1 MGRLSAG
8 KKIRQECQPL
18 AKSGYA
24 IRCGVG
30 RFVYIYGEAGYGK
43 GSTHQDSTRHS
54 NTRLDADRISLKS
67 TGDTTLNG
75 AQATAERIDAD
86 VGGQLSVISPQ
97 DSENR
102 QIEQM
107 GVGGRVQASLG
118 TAWQASGNYSS
129 SEANGQSNSVKQQ
142 TGLFAGD
149 GGYHVKADSVDLQG
163 GAIVSTAKKE
173 NNDLTANSLT
183 FSDIQN
189 RSAYDAKSVGLSG
202 GTSSSFNKDK
212 SGTGTQTTQAA
223 NPTNNENWRNATSF
237 SPVLPQYESDKDS
250 SVTRATLSEGN
261 ITIGGQK
268 TTTTALGIHH
278 DAATAH
284 RSVDTLPNLQEILDK
299 QKSIADATSTI
310 AAATRT
316 YSQNQQQQAEAEKQR
331 TEQTAIAELQA
342 RGGKEWDEYRNS
354 TSEAEK
360 QDILK
365 NNSESYKSASD
376 QARAWGMGG
385 DKSRA
390 LNAVT
395 MAVTG
400 ALGGQTDVQVAANT
414 LAPYVAQEI
423 GEQFGHGED
432 KNTAA
437 QLVNHAILG
446 AALAY
451 VNGGNPTAGGSAAVA
466 SEAAADYLAK
476 RYNDGKTAINPQ
488 TGQFDPNLLPED
500 AKTQIRDLTAAIGAV
515 VGGTVGDSAFNAQ
528 LAGVVGQNAVE
539 NNALENVLMP
549 HEIDEIKNDKTGQ
562 YGQEQL
568 QAIKDNSTYKI
579 NGDGDFIV
587 CIKVAGY
594 SCAPRVGER
603 YATEKEILE
612 KGGETIATTAVSW
625 GAAKLLEPIVVVASK
640 SGVWTKVTDTVQGWF
655 GKNKIDVNQN
665 QIIKNAE
672 DVKEIKV
679 TDTPLE
685 GQARLNTKDVGGNG
699 KLNPAEAATAA
710 QLEKVLGK
718 MERAPAGADYDFI
731 TASGKKVDIIYST
744 KNLSQKEIDGLNKFY
759 EKNMTQSIVEGSLPP
774 GKQQIIDH
782 LNKADVVPVDFR
794 VLDPHNQVIFNDFM
808 KSLSSSQR
816 EKILIVR

>member
-1 MGRLSAG
+1 
-8 KKIRQECQPL
+8 
-18 AKSGYA
+18 
-24 IRCGVG
+24 
-30 RFVYIYGEAGYGK
+30 
-43 GSTHQDSTRHS
+43 
-54 NTRLDADRISLKS
+54 
-67 TGDTTLNG
+67 
-75 AQATAERIDAD
+75 
-86 VGGQLSVISPQ
+86 
-97 DSENR
+97 
-102 QIEQM
+102 
-107 GVGGRVQASLG
+107 
-118 TAWQASGNYSS
+118 
-129 SEANGQSNSVKQQ
+129 
-142 TGLFAGD
+142 
-149 GGYHVKADSVDLQG
+149 
-163 GAIVSTAKKE
+163 
-173 NNDLTANSLT
+173 
-183 FSDIQN
+183 
-189 RSAYDAKSVGLSG
+189 
-202 GTSSSFNKDK
+202 
-212 SGTGTQTTQAA
+212 
-223 NPTNNENWRNATSF
+223 
-237 SPVLPQYESDKDS
+237 
-250 SVTRATLSEGN
+250 
-261 ITIGGQK
+261 
-268 TTTTALGIHH
+268 
-278 DAATAH
+278 
-284 RSVDTLPNLQEILDK
+284 
-299 QKSIADATSTI
+299 
-310 AAATRT
+310 
-316 YSQNQQQQAEAEKQR
+316 
-331 TEQTAIAELQA
+331 
-342 RGGKEWDEYRNS
+342 
-354 TSEAEK
+354 
-360 QDILK
+360 
-365 NNSESYKSASD
+365 
-376 QARAWGMGG
+376 
-385 DKSRA
+385 
-390 LNAVT
+390 
-395 MAVTG
+395 
-400 ALGGQTDVQVAANT
+400 
-414 LAPYVAQEI
+414 
-423 GEQFGHGED
+423 
-432 KNTAA
+432 
-437 QLVNHAILG
+437 
-446 AALAY
+446 
-451 VNGGNPTAGGSAAVA
+451 
-466 SEAAADYLAK
+466 
-476 RYNDGKTAINPQ
+476 
-488 TGQFDPNLLPED
+488 
-500 AKTQIRDLTAAIGAV
+500 
-515 VGGTVGDSAFNAQ
+515 
-528 LAGVVGQNAVE
+528 
-539 NNALENVLMP
+539 MP